1 MTKAN
6 TMRGPDIQQDTLF
19 STVSPETRVPKDHPL
34 RPIRNMVDQALKD
47 LDDEFAALYSAY
59 GRESIP
65 PEKLLRAQL
74 LMAFYTI
81 RSERQLMEQ
90 INLVRVLTNWSRNL
104 IHSKSCWAA
113 ALPWWTGWS
122 SWGSTR
128 PSRANIWASRRSHLR
143 SLL

>member
-1 MTKAN
+1 
-6 TMRGPDIQQDTLF
+6 MRGPDIQQDTLF

-34 RPIRNMVDQALKD
+34 RPIRRMVDEALNA
-47 LDDEFAALYSAY
+47 LDDDFATLYSMY

-90 INLVRVLTNWSRNL
+90 IDYNLLFRWFVGFSMDDEVWD
-104 IHSKSCWAA
+104 HSTFTKNRDRLLGGDVAR
-113 ALPWWTGWS
+113 PWRH
-122 SWGSTR
+122 STEFQDQATAM
-128 PSRANIWASRRSHLR
+128 PASRTA
-143 SLL
+143 